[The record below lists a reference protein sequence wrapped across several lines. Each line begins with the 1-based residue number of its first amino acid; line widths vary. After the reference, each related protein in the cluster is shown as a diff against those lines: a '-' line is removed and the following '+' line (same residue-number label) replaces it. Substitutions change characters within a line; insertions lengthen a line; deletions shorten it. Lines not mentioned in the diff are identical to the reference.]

1 MESARG
7 LARIGAIALLAAC
20 GRVTSQGTEPLP
32 DGSVALD
39 AAAPVDATVSAE
51 EAGTFLTVDDDA
63 GPPYVYDAGSCPVPD
78 AASLVGRVPTSHR
91 DAGET
96 CPPRGSSPP
105 TSTCGEDGGVQCTVD
120 SDCTAGKNG
129 RCLLTPHIPPPPTCT
144 APYCSYDACESDSDC
159 NGVPCDCRAAGSANP
174 NVCATGSNCVTDCPT
189 DPECRYDTTLGHFGC
204 LPACIPPP

>member
-1 MESARG
+1 M
-7 LARIGAIALLAAC
+7 
-20 GRVTSQGTEPLP
+20 
-32 DGSVALD
+32 
-39 AAAPVDATVSAE
+39 
-51 EAGTFLTVDDDA
+51 
-63 GPPYVYDAGSCPVPD
+63 
-78 AASLVGRVPTSHR
+78 
-91 DAGET
+91 
-96 CPPRGSSPP
+96 
-105 TSTCGEDGGVQCTVD
+105 QCTVD